1 VKSSSNESRQLAE
14 RVRGMGV
21 TKQIEV
27 LLDSVPER
35 QCSPEAVAAAAAVL
49 RKIMAEHYPTAVV
62 APEGRFPRGPSF
74 LLNLPGVIE
83 LSVRLP
89 SEDAAWLRLS
99 REIYERRDEEGR

>member
-1 VKSSSNESRQLAE
+1 
-14 RVRGMGV
+14 V

-35 QCSPEAVAAAAAVL
+35 LCAADAVAAAAALL

-62 APEGRFPRGPSF
+62 AAAGIAPRSLRFRLQVPGLPEMQ
-74 LLNLPGVIE
+74 
-83 LSVRLP
+83 VRLP

-99 REIYERRDEEGR
+99 REIYQIRDRQGC